1 MPSRTG
7 PANRLEGDVRASM
20 DFHGAPPFRMEPG
33 KNPQYANFHGTG
45 RHDLHAPQAGII
57 YRRDVR
63 RPHRTAGGDQASETL
78 LRGNA
83 QKITAAA
90 GLNNRLCVGNVSRR
104 RIQIAVT
111 SLVPVDVIALIW
123 FRHYASKSAIRTAG
137 LARYVRNSLRRWNRL
152 ARCHRGILVEWR
164 APL

>member
-1 MPSRTG
+1 
-7 PANRLEGDVRASM
+7 
-20 DFHGAPPFRMEPG
+20 MEPG
-33 KNPQYANFHGTG
+33 KNPQDANFHGTG
-45 RHDLHAPQAGII
+45 RHDLHPPQAGII

-83 QKITAAA
+83 KEVASAA
-90 GLNNRLCVGNVSRR
+90 GLRSRLWTGNVSLR
-104 RIQIAVT
+104 QIVIAGV